1 MELSNND
8 KIDDIIWSLK
18 KRKIKI
24 SKPCWSDLYEDCFK
38 LNEEEFNERVRT
50 VRGYIAQLRVLR
62 QIPYVEQGSEEWF
75 QMRKS
80 MLTASDTMRAMKK
93 DSNLIR
99 QKSLQIVRH
108 IKSDAL
114 TWGKNFESIAQNIY
128 SSEMNGINIYEFGC
142 IRSNDPELEFY
153 GASPDGI
160 TSTGIMLEIKCPKS
174 RKIKPNNISP
184 DYYAQ
189 VQGQMAVCGLNECDF
204 SEFEFQ
210 KMDVS
215 SFLTIDTKDTKY
227 FGAFL
232 KNIHNEDKV
241 DYYTPLSL
249 TPLECFL
256 SVKSNNPNNL
266 KKVVYWKLN
275 KHQIQRIR
283 FNKKEWEY
291 EYKPKIIEFWEC
303 VQKYDENEIYGFGSD
318 SD

>member
-1 MELSNND
+1 MELSNK
-8 KIDDIIWSLK
+8 KIDEIIWSLK
-18 KRKIKI
+18 KTNIKI
-24 SKPCWSDLYEDCFK
+24 SRPCWNELYEECFK
-38 LNEEEFNERVRT
+38 INQDEFIERVKMIRS
-50 VRGYIAQLRVLR
+50 YISQLKILR
-62 QIPYVEQGSEEWF
+62 QIPYVEQGSDEWF

-114 TWGKNFESIAQNIY
+114 TWGKNFEPIAQNIY
-128 SSEMNGINIYEFGC
+128 SSEYNNIKIYEFGC
-142 IRSNDPELEFY
+142 IRSYDPELPFY

-174 RKIKPNNISP
+174 RKIKSNHITP

-189 VQGQMAVCGLNECDF
+189 VQGQMAVCCLNECDF
-204 SEFEFQ
+204 SEFEFV
-210 KMDVS
+210 KMDID
-215 SFLTIDTKDTKY
+215 SFLRIDTEQTKY

-232 KNIHNEDKV
+232 KNINNEDKV
-241 DYYTPLSL
+241 DYYTPLSI
-249 TPLECFL
+249 TPLECYL
-256 SVKSNNPNNL
+256 NIQTKNPNNL

-275 KHQIQRIR
+275 KHQIQRIY

-291 EYKPKIIEFWEC
+291 EYKPKILEFWDC